1 MAWRPLGWEPLWF
14 SEIASFPCALL
25 SHYYDV
31 PNLGDMNEIKDAE
44 RADLIMAGTPCQS
57 FSIAGLR
64 KGMDDP
70 RGNLT
75 LVFLGLV
82 EKLRPRWVVLEN
94 VPGILS
100 SWTDEEEG
108 KNGERWQSNDFDTFL
123 CGLSEIGYR
132 WAWRILDAQYFGVPQ
147 RRRRVFVVGYL
158 GDWRRAAAVLFE
170 RSCLSGH
177 PPPSREKRE
186 AVAGSLGGGACERG
200 WNDDFDRS
208 GAFIPETSM
217 IAAPLTGNQ
226 YGDHESRE
234 SLLVPEVAKAL
245 NAHGGPSRR
254 LDAESETFI
263 THSLRSDGFDASED
277 ETGRGTPIIAFDS
290 KRGGGEGEIALTLR
304 SMSGKKP
311 NAGGQVAVVMV
322 PSMSVRRL
330 TPLECERLMGLPDN
344 YTRIPYRG
352 KPAEE
357 CPDGPRYRA
366 LGNSIVVSAMQWIGR
381 RIEAVERIEA

>member
-1 MAWRPLGWEPLWF
+1 MQYATLASGIESSTVAWKPLGWKPLWF
-14 SEIASFPCALL
+14 SETESFPCALL

-31 PNLGDMNEIKDAE
+31 PNLGDMNEIRDAE
-44 RADLIMAGTPCQS
+44 RVDLIMAGTPCQS

-75 LVFLGLV
+75 LVFLGIV
-82 EKLRPRWVVLEN
+82 DKLRPRWVVWEN
-94 VPGILS
+94 VYGVLS
-100 SWTDEEEG
+100 S
-108 KNGERWQSNDFDTFL
+108 NGGWDFGAIL
-123 CGLSEIGYR
+123 GALGQIGYG
-132 WAWRILDAQYFGVPQ
+132 WAYRVLDAQYFGVPQ

-170 RSCLSGH
+170 RACMSGH
-177 PPPSREKRE
+177 PPPSREKGEGITHDIAPSIGASGRGFE
-186 AVAGSLGGGACERG
+186 RAGEKRG
-200 WNDDFDRS
+200 QDPV
-208 GAFIPETSM
+208 IV
-217 IAAPLTGNQ
+217 APLTGNQ

-263 THSLRSDGFDASED
+263 THSLRSEGHDGSED
-277 ETGRGTPIIAFDS
+277 GTGRGTPMVVNARQTPIIS
-290 KRGGGEGEIALTLR
+290 EIAQPLATYLQDQAVMQSLR
-304 SMSGKKP
+304 TR
-311 NAGGQVAVVMV
+311 
-322 PSMSVRRL
+322 MSVRRL

-344 YTRIPYRG
+344 YTRIPYKG
-352 KPAEE
+352 KPPEK

-366 LGNSIVVSAMQWIGR
+366 LGNSIVRWVLEWIGR
-381 RIEAVERIEA
+381 RIEAVERIEG